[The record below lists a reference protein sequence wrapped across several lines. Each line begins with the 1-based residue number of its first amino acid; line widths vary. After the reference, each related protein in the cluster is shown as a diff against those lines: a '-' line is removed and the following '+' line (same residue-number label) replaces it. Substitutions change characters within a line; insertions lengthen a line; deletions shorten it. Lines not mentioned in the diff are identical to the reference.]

1 MPPSERS
8 VPGASGSR
16 AAAPPPGARK
26 FPQLPPGGARPSGI
40 AGPAAPRPRPPPAA
54 PDPPS
59 RSARHPRPAGPRRLS
74 PALAPSDSDS
84 VATLGHPCSPDA
96 SRVKAEDGPQMLGT
110 LRGNALRPATQLG
123 LQRKS
128 GFGLAPLVSG
138 RQEGAGAARLE
149 LWPPKSSRKQAT
161 DTGQA
166 SRLVPAPG
174 DCRPPL
180 VVWVPLTGREVCF
193 HSFHEGKHPTF
204 VLAKRRREFWG
215 SFGAGCIRGVGGN
228 RQGSGGLGSQKA
240 GTAGSKLS
248 PPVFL
253 CDTAWRGWAGELHIL
268 GDKKAFSM

>member
-1 MPPSERS
+1 
-8 VPGASGSR
+8 
-16 AAAPPPGARK
+16 
-26 FPQLPPGGARPSGI
+26 
-40 AGPAAPRPRPPPAA
+40 
-54 PDPPS
+54 
-59 RSARHPRPAGPRRLS
+59 
-74 PALAPSDSDS
+74 
-84 VATLGHPCSPDA
+84 
-96 SRVKAEDGPQMLGT
+96 MLGT
-110 LRGNALRPATQLG
+110 LRGNALCPATQLG

-138 RQEGAGAARLE
+138 RREGAGAARLE
-149 LWPPKSSRKQAT
+149 LWPPRSSRKQAT

-180 VVWVPLTGREVCF
+180 VVWVSLTGREACF
-193 HSFHEGKHPTF
+193 HSSFYEGKHPTF
-204 VLAKRRREFWG
+204 VLAKCRREFWG

-228 RQGSGGLGSQKA
+228 RQGSGGLGRQKA

-253 CDTAWRGWAGELHIL
+253 CDTAWGWGGWGGVGGAGELHIL